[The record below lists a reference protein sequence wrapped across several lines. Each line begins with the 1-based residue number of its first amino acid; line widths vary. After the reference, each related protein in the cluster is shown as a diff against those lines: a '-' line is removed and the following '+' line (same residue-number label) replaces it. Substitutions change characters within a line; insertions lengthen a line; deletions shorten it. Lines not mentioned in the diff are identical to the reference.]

1 MESKEYQKTIEYL
14 CDLIKAGELT
24 IGSKLP
30 TERKLAETLSIGRNS
45 IREALRILESIGMV
59 ECKQGSGNYIA
70 GNVSKTI
77 SEVIEMM
84 LLLKQITKE
93 EIIVFRRDME
103 KAICNSIIES
113 KNIEK
118 WYYKIKN
125 ILITDIE
132 LQSLEEQIEA
142 DWNFHYM
149 LILATENQVWIS
161 ISKAI
166 ITIYQNWIGN
176 VLKYAEP
183 DIKQKLQ
190 ESHIAILSAL
200 WKGSR
205 DAVEKA
211 IDFHYD
217 LVDNELKK
225 N

>member
-161 ISKAI
+161 SSKAI
-166 ITIYQNWIGN
+166 IT

-200 WKGSR
+200 WEGSR

-211 IDFHYD
+211 IDLHYD